1 MSPKPES
8 RSVDDATEEKIAA
21 AAAAFVE
28 LLQGVARE
36 INPRDLPREHMQIVL
51 TLGYQSLFQGIM
63 TAYRPPEDAPDSFHA
78 VLFETALIGVG
89 LSVGAIIAR
98 LPQGPART
106 SASQT
111 LGDAVNSELTRADA
125 EAFALR
131 VEAAK
136 GHTPAPNEVN

>member
-1 MSPKPES
+1 MNPKHES
-8 RSVDDATEEKIAA
+8 RPLDPADEEKVAVA
-21 AAAAFVE
+21 TAAFVE
-28 LLQGVARE
+28 TLVGVARE

-89 LSVGAIIAR
+89 LSVGAIMAR
-98 LPQGPART
+98 LPQGAARL
-106 SASQT
+106 SASET
-111 LGDAVNSELTRADA
+111 LRNAVNSELTRADA
-125 EAFALR
+125 EAFAAR

-136 GHTPAPNEVN
+136 GATPAPNEVN